1 MLALTTHSLH
11 ELSQV
16 EARLAAEVPQ
26 MTIHDRSMVLRSIKR
41 MGREL
46 DLDGRSVRSVPLDI
60 WADAADQP
68 SR

>member
-16 EARLAAEVPQ
+16 EARHAAEVPQ
-26 MTIHDRSMVLRSIKR
+26 ITIHARSMVLRSIKR

-46 DLDGRSVRSVPLDI
+46 DLDRRSVRSVP
-60 WADAADQP
+60 WASRRP
-68 SR
+68 SGRSLR